1 MRVPARMD
9 SRSLWLWVLAL
20 AGATILTWLEFQLDP
35 PTFAAPADAATP
47 SAETPSE
54 VVSAPAEGVPAADS
68 VVDFEVAR

>member
-35 PTFAAPADAATP
+35 PPLAAPPNAAPPNAASVDTP
-47 SAETPSE
+47 
-54 VVSAPAEGVPAADS
+54 VVGAPAVDS
-68 VVDFEVAR
+68 VVDFEVAE